1 VLPWKIAYCERVLAL
16 GIAIGASGLDNE
28 FCVADAAK
36 DSIVSMRLSADSAS
50 ESDALLASSGTDT
63 DPAADIRSVDTPS
76 GADTAQ
82 QQILRV
88 EILPWKLMKPRVM
101 YLCQRRVQNV
111 ECLPR
116 KA

>member
-1 VLPWKIAYCERVLAL
+1 MSLESGCNIGKEADFATYMLPLIPFRYLKARNSV
-16 GIAIGASGLDNE
+16 
-28 FCVADAAK
+28 
-36 DSIVSMRLSADSAS
+36 SADSAS
-50 ESDALLASSGTDT
+50 ESDGLLASSGTDT
-63 DPAADIRSVDTPS
+63 DPAADIRSLDTPS

-82 QQILRV
+82 RQILRV